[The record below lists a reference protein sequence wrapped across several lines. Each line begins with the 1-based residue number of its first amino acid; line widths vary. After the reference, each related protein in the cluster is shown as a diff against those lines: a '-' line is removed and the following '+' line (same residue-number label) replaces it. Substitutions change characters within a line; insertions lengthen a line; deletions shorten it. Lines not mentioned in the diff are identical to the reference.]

1 MKPTPDM
8 MQQVMGNEA
17 LMSGFDDPEVMQA
30 VAEIAKDPA
39 AIKKYKGNVKVMQ
52 FYQSMAGTVA
62 KRFEH
67 LAEEEEEAKGAGGR
81 GNDSRQQQGAGGTGK
96 TKLEEKLTVVGGTG
110 DGGAAGE
117 RPAGK
122 DFKPLIEEL

>member
-39 AIKKYKGNVKVMQ
+39 VIKKYRGNVKVMQ

-67 LAEEEEEAKGAGGR
+67 LAEEEEKS
-81 GNDSRQQQGAGGTGK
+81 D
-96 TKLEEKLTVVGGTG
+96 V
-110 DGGAAGE
+110 
-117 RPAGK
+117 
-122 DFKPLIEEL
+122 